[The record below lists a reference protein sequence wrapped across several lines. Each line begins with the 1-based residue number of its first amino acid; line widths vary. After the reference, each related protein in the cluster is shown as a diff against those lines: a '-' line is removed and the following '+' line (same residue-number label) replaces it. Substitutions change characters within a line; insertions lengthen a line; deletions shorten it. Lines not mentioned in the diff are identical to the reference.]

1 MTETI
6 EIPDRADAIA
16 EHKQSGGRICAV
28 FPIHYPRA
36 LLRAFGFLPVEVWG
50 PPGQETTSGDA
61 HLQAYTCSIVRCG
74 LSFIHA
80 GGLSKTDAIMVPHAC
95 DSLQGLGSLL
105 LDFDQP
111 EQPVLTVYIPRGR
124 RPSDVAFLATELRKL
139 GDTLAA
145 TAEQRPDD
153 DALRAAVEREE
164 QADAALADLLAARPR
179 LEMSNRDF
187 YELVRAREYLP
198 AEAFTP
204 AAKAAVA
211 ASGEEPAPERRV
223 ILSGLVP
230 EPMDVLDAL
239 DDAGVMVAADDM
251 ACAGRRAYPAG
262 KATDPYERMAEGLLG
277 GPPDPVLGCP
287 VEDRLAHLLTL
298 ARRARA
304 RGVIHFDIKFCEPEQ
319 FYLPQLNAGLA
330 TAGLKTL
337 GVEVDI
343 ADPLPDQVVTR
354 LEAFAETIA

>member
-6 EIPDRADAIA
+6 EISARADAIA
-16 EHKQSGGRICAV
+16 DHKQAGGQICAV

-36 LLRAFGFLPVEVWG
+36 LLRAHGLLPVEVWG

-74 LSFIHA
+74 LAFIHS
-80 GGLSKTDAIMVPHAC
+80 GGLDVADAIMVPHAC

-105 LDFDQP
+105 LDFDP
-111 EQPVLTVYIPRGR
+111 PGKPVLTVYMPRGR
-124 RPSDVAFLATELRKL
+124 RKSDAAFLADELRAL
-139 GDTLAA
+139 GERLADISG
-145 TAEQRPDD
+145 QRPT
-153 DALRAAVEREE
+153 DADLLAAVEREE
-164 QADAALADLLAARPR
+164 RADGALAELLGARPR

-198 AEAFTP
+198 AEEFEP
-204 AAKAAVA
+204 AARAALVTA
-211 ASGEEPAPERRV
+211 GDAPGPGKRV
-223 ILSGLVP
+223 VLSGLVP
-230 EPMDVLDAL
+230 EPMTMLDAL
-239 DDAGVMVAADDM
+239 DEASVMVAADDM
-251 ACAGRRAYPAG
+251 ACAGRRAYRAG
-262 KATDPYERMAEGLLG
+262 RSADPYQRLAEGLLS
-277 GPPDPVLGCP
+277 GPPDSVLGCP
-287 VEDRLAHLLTL
+287 VEDKLAHLLTL
-298 ARRARA
+298 ARRSEA

-330 TAGLKTL
+330 TAGIKTL
-337 GVEVDI
+337 GVEVDL